1 MKERC
6 NNLYKNYYI
15 KIIINIKFLYILIFF
30 KNNFNSLNFL
40 NKK

>member
-6 NNLYKNYYI
+6 NNLYKYYYI